1 MNDLNEAVMDLQA
14 RVAFQED
21 TLQHLNAVVASQ
33 DQEIRALHEQLK
45 RLAKRLDDS
54 LYAQEQGSATLL
66 HERPP
71 HY

>member
-1 MNDLNEAVMDLQA
+1 MNDLNDAVVDLQA
-14 RVAFQED
+14 RIAFQED
-21 TLQHLNAVVASQ
+21 MLQHLNAVVASQ
-33 DQEIRALHEQLK
+33 DQEIRALQELLK

-54 LYAQEQGSATLL
+54 LYVQEQGSATLL